1 MKHDCNGHSYACA
14 LKTVYI
20 LIYGGIQ
27 FTKKIQITNKKI
39 VELCPQVT
47 VFILEVK
54 RRKCPD
60 SSPSLI
66 ANHIININYFINIFS
81 VSFWGNWLLQSLV
94 G

>member
-1 MKHDCNGHSYACA
+1 M
-14 LKTVYI
+14 YI

-39 VELCPQVT
+39 VELCPQVK